1 MNNKQVSD
9 AKRLAVVLDQY
20 ADDPATVQRLAQSLH
35 YMPDQLREDMH
46 TLYSEGWIGLN
57 GFRVNG
63 KGGYQAGF
71 IRGNTDFMGHKW
83 Q

>member
-46 TLYSEGWIGLN
+46 TLY
-57 GFRVNG
+57 
-63 KGGYQAGF
+63 
-71 IRGNTDFMGHKW
+71 D
-83 Q
+83 